1 MRLTLN
7 FSNDRRCTEE
17 IHTAE
22 GGAVTIKAVSAIAC
36 ALVTLVIVVMSSNDS
51 QYTRS
56 TQAFA
61 MVDYY

>member
-1 MRLTLN
+1 MTLN

-36 ALVTLVIVVMSSNDS
+36 AFVTLVIVEMSSNDS

-61 MVDYY
+61 LVDYYY

>member
-1 MRLTLN
+1 MTLN

-22 GGAVTIKAVSAIAC
+22 GGAVTTTAVSAIAC
-36 ALVTLVIVVMSSNDS
+36 ALVTLVILVMSFNDR
-51 QYTRS
+51 QNTRS

-61 MVDYY
+61 LVDYYY

>member
-22 GGAVTIKAVSAIAC
+22 GGAVTTTAVSAIAC
-36 ALVTLVIVVMSSNDS
+36 SFVTLVIVVITCNDR

>member
-1 MRLTLN
+1 MTLN
-7 FSNDRRCTEE
+7 FSKDRRCTEE
-17 IHTAE
+17 THTQE
-22 GGAVTIKAVSAIAC
+22 GGAVTTTAVRAIAC
-36 ALVTLVIVVMSSNDS
+36 ALVTLVIAAMSFNDR